1 MTVINRAAKYHCD
14 QGILY
19 SMKNIFSILFLLSV
33 VVASKASADIYRHV
47 STDGVECYTDAP
59 VNRESVL
66 VIREHRKVKA
76 KLNRTASTNSTKT
89 RNTPPVPQPTGLSA
103 KSKGLTLP
111 VEGVVTS
118 AVGLRYDP
126 IDGVL
131 RNHKGVDIAIPE
143 GTPIKPAAPGIIAY
157 SGTRGGYGN
166 IVIVEHAGGMTT
178 LYAHNS
184 VNLMASGNRVDKNS
198 TIALSGSTGRSTGP
212 HLHFEAWLE
221 GQNITAD
228 FLADPASIQ
237 RYSGVKRTARKINAI
252 RKVVMADGSIY
263 LTNLPL
269 VHP

>member
-1 MTVINRAAKYHCD
+1 
-14 QGILY
+14 
-19 SMKNIFSILFLLSV
+19 
-33 VVASKASADIYRHV
+33 
-47 STDGVECYTDAP
+47 
-59 VNRESVL
+59 
-66 VIREHRKVKA
+66 
-76 KLNRTASTNSTKT
+76 
-89 RNTPPVPQPTGLSA
+89 
-103 KSKGLTLP
+103 
-111 VEGVVTS
+111 
-118 AVGLRYDP
+118 
-126 IDGVL
+126 
-131 RNHKGVDIAIPE
+131 
-143 GTPIKPAAPGIIAY
+143 
-157 SGTRGGYGN
+157 
-166 IVIVEHAGGMTT
+166 MTT

>member
-1 MTVINRAAKYHCD
+1 
-14 QGILY
+14 
-19 SMKNIFSILFLLSV
+19 MKNSFYIFFLLSV

-47 STDGVECYTDAP
+47 SKDGVECYTDAP

-66 VIREHRKVKA
+66 VIREHRKAKA
-76 KLNRTASTNSTKT
+76 RLNRTVATKSTKT
-89 RNTPPVPQPTGLSA
+89 WNTPPVLQPASLSS
-103 KSKGLTLP
+103 KSKVLTLP
-111 VEGVVTS
+111 VKGVITS
-118 AVGLRYDP
+118 AVGLRNDP
-126 IDGVL
+126 IDGVP
-131 RNHKGVDIAIPE
+131 RNHKGVDIATPE
-143 GTPIKPAAPGIIAY
+143 GTPIKPAASGIITY

-184 VNLMASGNRVDKNS
+184 FNLVASGNRVDKNS

-228 FLADPASIQ
+228 FLADPTSIQ
-237 RYSGVKRTARKINAI
+237 RYSVVKRTARKINAI

>member
-1 MTVINRAAKYHCD
+1 
-14 QGILY
+14 
-19 SMKNIFSILFLLSV
+19 MKNIFSIFLLLSV
-33 VVASKASADIYRHV
+33 VVSSKAGADIYRHV
-47 STDGVECYTDAP
+47 SNDGVECYTDAP
-59 VNRESVL
+59 VNRESVV
-66 VIREHRKVKA
+66 VIREYRKVKE
-76 KLNRTASTNSTKT
+76 KSNKTVSTKSIKT
-89 RNTPPVPQPTGLSA
+89 RNTPMVLQPASLS
-103 KSKGLTLP
+103 STSRVLSLP
-111 VEGVVTS
+111 VAGVVTS
-118 AVGLRYDP
+118 VVGFRNDP

-131 RNHKGVDIAIPE
+131 RNHKGVDVAIPE
-143 GTPIKPAAPGIIAY
+143 GTPIKPVAPGTIMY

-184 VNLMASGNRVDKNS
+184 FNLAATGNRVDKSS

-221 GQNITAD
+221 GQNITTD
-228 FLADPASIQ
+228 FLADPTSIQ
-237 RYSGVKRTARKINAI
+237 RYSVAKRTVRKINAI

>member
-1 MTVINRAAKYHCD
+1 
-14 QGILY
+14 
-19 SMKNIFSILFLLSV
+19 MKNIFYIFLLLSV
-33 VVASKASADIYRHV
+33 VVASKAGADIYRHV

-66 VIREHRKVKA
+66 VIRDHRKVKA
-76 KLNRTASTNSTKT
+76 KLNRIVATKSTKT
-89 RNTPPVPQPTGLSA
+89 RNTPPVLQPTSLSST
-103 KSKGLTLP
+103 SKVLRLP
-111 VEGVVTS
+111 VEGVITS

-143 GTPIKPAAPGIIAY
+143 GTPIKPAASGIIAY

-184 VNLMASGNRVDKNS
+184 VNLIASGTRVDKNS

-228 FLADPASIQ
+228 FLADPTSIQ
-237 RYSGVKRTARKINAI
+237 RYSVAKRTVRKINAI

>member
-1 MTVINRAAKYHCD
+1 MIK
-14 QGILY
+14 IL
-19 SMKNIFSILFLLSV
+19 SIFFLLSV
-33 VVASKASADIYRHV
+33 VAASKTSADIYRHV

-59 VNRESVL
+59 VNRDSVL

-76 KLNRTASTNSTKT
+76 RLNRTVSPKSTKI
-89 RNTPPVPQPTGLSA
+89 RNTLPVLQPTGLSS
-103 KSKGLTLP
+103 KSKVFTLP
-111 VEGVVTS
+111 VVGVITS

-131 RNHKGVDIAIPE
+131 RNHKGVDIATPE
-143 GTPIKPAAPGIIAY
+143 GTPIKPAASGIVAF
-157 SGTRGGYGN
+157 SGSRGGYGN

-184 VNLMASGNRVDKNS
+184 INLVASGNRVDKNS

-221 GQNITAD
+221 GQNITED
-228 FLADPASIQ
+228 FLADPASIHK
-237 RYSGVKRTARKINAI
+237 YSVAKRTTRKISAI